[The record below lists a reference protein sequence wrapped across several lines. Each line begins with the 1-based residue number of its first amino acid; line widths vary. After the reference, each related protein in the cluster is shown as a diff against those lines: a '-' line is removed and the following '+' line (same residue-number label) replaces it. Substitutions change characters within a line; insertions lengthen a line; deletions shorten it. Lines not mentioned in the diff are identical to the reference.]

1 MQRHAHAHALEG
13 RADVSAPL
21 SCASGVAFPHFFAP
35 APQNA
40 RALLRNSLPIK
51 NKQIRIVQNSLES
64 ITEDLRVPGVRF
76 SVRSL
81 SLALALFRS
90 TLRRLCAPP
99 CVPVFALTL
108 LACRTTRMRAALA
121 QGVDGSVR
129 RSLQIVK
136 NESAALLADVPAAN
150 KADAT
155 AALARLKTSLEEFSA
170 IVANKDKQEA
180 RDWQRGR
187 QRTQRC
193 TGRSQYAPLLGCA
206 SHHRCR

>member
-1 MQRHAHAHALEG
+1 
-13 RADVSAPL
+13 
-21 SCASGVAFPHFFAP
+21 
-35 APQNA
+35 
-40 RALLRNSLPIK
+40 
-51 NKQIRIVQNSLES
+51 
-64 ITEDLRVPGVRF
+64 
-76 SVRSL
+76 
-81 SLALALFRS
+81 
-90 TLRRLCAPP
+90 
-99 CVPVFALTL
+99 
-108 LACRTTRMRAALA
+108 MRAALA

-193 TGRSQYAPLLGCA
+193 TGRSQYSPLLGCA